1 MIGLLAT
8 QPLVAGELADLLSS
22 PSELS
27 RVLIEGLAKA
37 SLYLMIASGLTLIFG
52 LMDVINFAHGAFT
65 MYGAYIAGVVI
76 LALGVGSLG
85 PGSAVLV
92 FLLVMAAVFVALAV
106 TGTVF
111 ELTLIRRLYE
121 YPPIFMILL
130 TFGVAITLE
139 ELMRMVVEFQNV
151 NNGQWNIGWATPRQD
166 TVPETLVGR
175 TTLGPFGLDLHPL
188 EAVFGVVVLATVA
201 AVVYVALDELAGQ
214 TGVGAGAV
222 GIPTPAGTDATRL
235 ARVVVAVGAGA
246 VGAAGAVSLLDPL
259 SGTTALGAITF
270 RGLDPLEISLGLV
283 TLVGIWAF
291 LNKTRYGLFVR
302 AGVEDDE
309 MAKALG
315 IDIKRTFTVVF
326 AIGSGLAGA
335 AGVMLMWDPLWR
347 VEVPL
352 ALDVLLPA
360 FVIVIVGG
368 LGSFKGTVVASL
380 LVGMLDAAAS
390 WAFQVGV
397 VEFTDVDQLL
407 IFAILVV
414 MLILRP
420 RGLFGVK
427 GQGDHG

>member
-1 MIGLLAT
+1 MIDLLGAGLG
-8 QPLVAGELADLLSS
+8 QPLAVGELADLLSS

-27 RVLIEGLAKA
+27 RVFIEGLAKA

-52 LMDVINFAHGAFT
+52 LMDVLNFAHGAFT
-65 MYGAYIAGVVI
+65 MYGAYIAGAAV
-76 LALGVGSLG
+76 LGLGVGSLG
-85 PGSAVLV
+85 VGGAVGAFLLVLVAV
-92 FLLVMAAVFVALAV
+92 FLLLAAA
-106 TGTVF
+106 GTVF

-139 ELMRMVVEFQNV
+139 ELMRMIVEFQNV
-151 NNGQWNIGWATPRQD
+151 NNGQWNIRWATPRQTTAPAVFD
-166 TVPETLVGR
+166 ETIH
-175 TTLGPFGLDLHPL
+175 LGPISFSGLHPF
-188 EAVFGVVVLATVA
+188 E
-201 AVVYVALDELAGQ
+201 
-214 TGVGAGAV
+214 
-222 GIPTPAGTDATRL
+222 I
-235 ARVVVAVGAGA
+235 
-246 VGAAGAVSLLDPL
+246 
-259 SGTTALGAITF
+259 ALGA
-270 RGLDPLEISLGLV
+270 V
-283 TLVGIWAF
+283 TLIGIWAF

-302 AGVEDDE
+302 AGVEDEE

-368 LGSFKGTVVASL
+368 LGSFKGTAVASL
-380 LVGMLDAAAS
+380 LIGMIDALAS

-397 VEFTDVDQLL
+397 VEFTDIDQLM

-414 MLILRP
+414 MLVIRP
-420 RGLFGVK
+420 RGLFGVQ

>member
-1 MIGLLAT
+1 MIDLLGAGLG
-8 QPLVAGELADLLSS
+8 QPLAVAELADLLGS

-27 RVLIEGLAKA
+27 RVFIEGLAKA

-52 LMDVINFAHGAFT
+52 LMDVLNFAHGAFT
-65 MYGAYIAGVVI
+65 MYGAYIAGAAVLGV
-76 LALGVGSLG
+76 GVGSLG
-85 PGSAVLV
+85 FGGAVGAFLLVVVAV
-92 FLLVMAAVFVALAV
+92 FLLLAAA
-106 TGTVF
+106 GTVF

-139 ELMRMVVEFQNV
+139 ELMRMIVEFQNV
-151 NNGQWNIGWATPRQD
+151 NNGQWNIRWATPRQ
-166 TVPETLVGR
+166 
-175 TTLGPFGLDLHPL
+175 TTLPAVFDETIHLGPISFSGLHPF
-188 EAVFGVVVLATVA
+188 E
-201 AVVYVALDELAGQ
+201 
-214 TGVGAGAV
+214 
-222 GIPTPAGTDATRL
+222 I
-235 ARVVVAVGAGA
+235 
-246 VGAAGAVSLLDPL
+246 
-259 SGTTALGAITF
+259 ALGA
-270 RGLDPLEISLGLV
+270 V

-302 AGVEDDE
+302 AGVEDEE

-335 AGVMLMWDPLWR
+335 AGVVLMWDPLWR

-368 LGSFKGTVVASL
+368 LGSFKGTAVASL
-380 LVGMLDAAAS
+380 LIGMIDALAS

-397 VEFTDVDQLL
+397 VEFTDIDQLL

-414 MLILRP
+414 MLVIRP
-420 RGLFGVK
+420 RGLFGVE

>member
-1 MIGLLAT
+1 MTDPVAVLSAYPLAVGDLFELLGSPA
-8 QPLVAGELADLLSS
+8 ELSS
-22 PSELS
+22 
-27 RVLIEGLAKA
+27 VLIEGLAKA

-65 MYGAYIAGVVI
+65 MYGAYIAGAAV
-76 LALGVGSLG
+76 LGLGVGSLG
-85 PGSAVLV
+85 AGSAVGV
-92 FLLVMAAVFVALAV
+92 FLLVMVVVFLLLAAA
-106 TGTVF
+106 GTVF

-139 ELMRMVVEFQNV
+139 EFMRMIVEFQNV
-151 NNGQWNIGWATPRQD
+151 NSGQWNLDWATPRQE
-166 TVPETLVGR
+166 TVPDAFTG
-175 TTLGPFGLDLHPL
+175 TTELGPISFSGLHPL
-188 EAVFGVVVLATVA
+188 EITLGV
-201 AVVYVALDELAGQ
+201 
-214 TGVGAGAV
+214 
-222 GIPTPAGTDATRL
+222 I
-235 ARVVVAVGAGA
+235 
-246 VGAAGAVSLLDPL
+246 
-259 SGTTALGAITF
+259 
-270 RGLDPLEISLGLV
+270 

-302 AGVEDDE
+302 AGVEDEE

-326 AIGSGLAGA
+326 ALGSGLAGA

-368 LGSFKGTVVASL
+368 LGSFKGTVVASV
-380 LVGMLDAAAS
+380 LVGMIDAFAS

-397 VEFTDVDQLL
+397 VEFTDIDQLM

-420 RGLFGVK
+420 RGLFGVE